1 MSNELLQP
9 VTFYTEEEERQKDAL
24 KNFNPMGELM
34 KMDSKELSVPTEYT
48 QEKKPARKKAS

>member
-24 KNFNPMGELM
+24 KNFNPSEVYNN
-34 KMDSKELSVPTEYT
+34 E
-48 QEKKPARKKAS
+48 